1 MAPFL
6 KPGNAVPNKLP
17 VPPQSEVY
25 IMARLIIISNRLPFS
40 VDREG
45 DQVTIRQSSGGLVS
59 AIKSYFE
66 SDTSQNSNI
75 TEKLWMGVAD
85 FTKEDFEQEVVPKLE
100 QYDFT
105 ALPLFADKA
114 VYKDYYNGFSNS
126 TLWPLF
132 HYFPSLV
139 EYQSDYFDAYTK
151 VNAMFAETLLP
162 MLKPDD
168 IIWIHDYQLMLLPG
182 MIRAQQPKAT
192 IGFFLHIPFPSY
204 EIFRMM
210 PTDWKMNLLRGVL
223 GADLVG
229 FHTYDYV
236 EHFVQSVRMVVGAD
250 SNFRSIQYQNRLVKA
265 DLFPIGIDYKK
276 FQNAAN
282 DPEVHQLRDE
292 VQQNFA
298 GRKIIFSVDRLDY
311 TKGLMDRLNGFE
323 YFLTEHPE
331 WQDKVVFVLNV
342 VPSRDDIQA
351 YTRRKRTIEEKIS
364 GINGK
369 FSSISWQPVIY
380 RYMHLP
386 FNELS
391 ALYQTADVALITPL
405 RDGMNLVAKEYI
417 ASTVSQKGVLIL
429 SELAGA
435 ASELSEALLVNPT
448 DVKDVSNA
456 IVRALNMPVP
466 EQKQRMALMQK
477 RLSDYDVIKWVNDFL
492 DQLNNVKTEQ
502 AKQQTKLM
510 DDKIVDQMHHA
521 YQKAK
526 KRCLLLDYDGTLV
539 PFARLPQE
547 AMPGKDLLSLL
558 KKLSADKKNNVVI
571 ISGREGD
578 TLENWLG
585 KVPLTLVAEHGA
597 SFKMKGGS
605 WQFAAPVSDTWKEE
619 IRPVMQTFVSR
630 CVGSFVEEKTNTIAW
645 HYRNTHPDL
654 GFVRSRELINNL
666 SQLLQNT
673 LLQVI
678 DGNKVVEVR
687 MSGFDKGVMARK
699 LVQDLDPD
707 FVLCIGDDTTDEDMF
722 KALGDKAYTIK
733 VSHGPTA
740 AQFTVLS
747 QQNVLPLLDE
757 LAQPLTKKQ
766 YAGS

>member
-1 MAPFL
+1 
-6 KPGNAVPNKLP
+6 
-17 VPPQSEVY
+17 
-25 IMARLIIISNRLPFS
+25 MARLIIISNRLPFS

-66 SDTSQNSNI
+66 SDTAQNSHI

-85 FTKEDFEQEVVPKLE
+85 FSKEDFEQEVVPKLDK
-100 QYDFT
+100 YDFT
-105 ALPLFADKA
+105 AVPLFTDKT

-210 PTDWKMNLLRGVL
+210 PTDWKMNILRGVL

-276 FQNAAN
+276 FQHAAK
-282 DPEVHQLRDE
+282 DPEVQQLRDE

-298 GRKIIFSVDRLDY
+298 GKKIIFSVDRLDY

-331 WQDKVVFVLNV
+331 WQDRVVFVLNV

-477 RLSDYDVIKWVNDFL
+477 RLSDYDVINWVNDFL

-510 DDKIVDQMHHA
+510 DDKIVEQMHQA

-547 AMPGKDLLSLL
+547 AMPGKDLLGLL
-558 KKLSADKKNNVVI
+558 KKMAADKKNNVVI

-597 SFKMKGGS
+597 SFKMKEGD

-619 IRPVMQTFVSR
+619 IRPVMQTFVTR

-666 SQLLQNT
+666 NQLLQNT

-699 LVQDLDPD
+699 LVQELDPD

-747 QQNVLPLLDE
+747 QQNVLPLLEE
-757 LAQPLTKKQ
+757 LSQPLTKKQ